1 MTGERPSYW
10 DPAKRAAYLDT
21 TAEKAAASKRRK
33 DGEATAEALDLIWA
47 GLGEPER
54 ALIEALLISDRHS
67 FVALHDHPALRDLV
81 SKGLLAYPRGQGGNW
96 MRAAK
101 TSYSVPPAV
110 WKRLQHLHHGTK
122 DLDTPAELAARGAAK
137 ALLERIANEEQW
149 QG

>member
-1 MTGERPSYW
+1 MTGDRPSFW
-10 DPAKRAAYLDT
+10 DPAKRAAYLDK

-47 GLGEPER
+47 SLGEPER
-54 ALIEALLISDRHS
+54 ALIEALLISDQRS
-67 FVALHDHPALRDLV
+67 FVALHDHPALRELV

-110 WKRLQHLHHGTK
+110 WKSLQHLHQGTK
-122 DLDTPAELAARGAAK
+122 DLDTPDELAARGVAK
-137 ALLERIANEEQW
+137 ALLERIANWEQR
-149 QG
+149 QE